1 MALAGI
7 LAAAKDELICDLAE
21 TYGIFDMQAL
31 PVSRLAVL
39 ACGLRQNSRVFQKLM
54 GYKAPL
60 DMIIQAMML
69 DRLNVLTWLNTADA
83 VKGKNRPEAIAPS
96 LMGLDQSKD
105 KDKAMVFATPEDF
118 MAAWNSGDN

>member
-1 MALAGI
+1 
-7 LAAAKDELICDLAE
+7 
-21 TYGIFDMQAL
+21 
-31 PVSRLAVL
+31 
-39 ACGLRQNSRVFQKLM
+39 
-54 GYKAPL
+54 
-60 DMIIQAMML
+60 MIIQAMML

-118 MAAWNSGDN
+118 MAAWNSGDS